1 MSRGFVTLGIN
12 TDRDRF
18 KYCYALAL
26 SIKAIDKDAEV
37 CMIVDKDKFGEVGS
51 SYKEAFDYITEL
63 PFGLTSHIDGFHA
76 MNMWQIVHASPF
88 NETIYLDADTI
99 LRNIDLDL
107 LWEQFTNHD
116 LAVSSIARTFRN
128 EITDKSYKFEIE
140 QHYNLPQN
148 YNNMIYF
155 DNSKDTTLEWFKM
168 ADPVLQNWRDVYS
181 TMFKEKKPQTFD
193 KNLLLNCVT
202 HFLDCNNDV
211 SIPVNNLYDID
222 TKSARLWNKDI
233 PHNWTEMMNSWYT
246 DDDKFLI
253 ENYNIPGGIIHYGDE
268 QFITEQVLDVL
279 YSRTSS

>member
-1 MSRGFVTLGIN
+1 
-12 TDRDRF
+12 
-18 KYCYALAL
+18 
-26 SIKAIDKDAEV
+26 
-37 CMIVDKDKFGEVGS
+37 MIVDKDKFGEVGS

-116 LAVSSIARTFRN
+116 LAVSSIARTYRN